1 MYNTIWY
8 DNLTKPFLNP
18 PSWIFTPVWIILYI
32 TIFIALVLYTV
43 AITKKNKLNGYVVF
57 IVHMIFNLI
66 WSPVFF
72 LLKRIDIALFIIII
86 IDLTAIMIL
95 KNFWNISK
103 ISCVILI
110 PYLAWLLFATYLN
123 CQILILN

>member
-32 TIFIALVLYTV
+32 TIFIALILYTV
-43 AITKKNKLNGYVVF
+43 VITKKNKLNGYVVF